1 MSTDVALLVVLP
13 IFKPQ
18 YSRPTRVKVKCSMCN
33 DHPDGF
39 RGEHEL
45 HRHIEHSHPTRRKV
59 WVCVDNS
66 GDGKMLS
73 KCKACVAGKKYGAM
87 YNAAAHLRRAHF
99 NPKPKGR
106 KGKGNE
112 EDILVGKRSSN
123 YPPMDELKPWMEERY
138 DG

>member
-1 MSTDVALLVVLP
+1 MAFEVNTNYIAISNIVILLDAKYGYALITP
-13 IFKPQ
+13 E
-18 YSRPTRVKVKCSMCN
+18 MA
-33 DHPDGF
+33 
-39 RGEHEL
+39 
-45 HRHIEHSHPTRRKV
+45 
-59 WVCVDNS
+59 
-66 GDGKMLS
+66 KMLS